1 MIFGGSLYFSWLV
14 SNRILESYLE
24 KLTNENS
31 KWSRKGSGWKLQ
43 QSYKIM
49 KYNRQLCIIQH
60 FCHPSFELE
69 KKKIFA
75 FFRKYQHHCCCVSS
89 FSFSFK
95 FFQSYK
101 VRIEKDLRDSLVQCF
116 SHFIVNHLKILK
128 CRIRCSSSGEK
139 FKISTGF
146 HVMWIP
152 LFHGPY
158 F

>member
-1 MIFGGSLYFSWLV
+1 MGHFTFPGLFLTEFLKATLRSWLMRTA
-14 SNRILESYLE
+14 SEAE
-24 KLTNENS
+24 KALGGN
-31 KWSRKGSGWKLQ
+31 
-43 QSYKIM
+43 
-49 KYNRQLCIIQH
+49 YNRATRSRNITGNFIS
-60 FCHPSFELE
+60 FSIFATPSFELE

-75 FFRKYQHHCCCVSS
+75 FFRKYQHHCCCVS
-89 FSFSFK
+89 SFSFK